1 MTGAQPS
8 VWRNEESFERE
19 RKRPRRCESLISV
32 ALTARGLRFHP
43 AWIDVL
49 HCCNII
55 YLQFRHSGWT
65 LMVLKLWINAIGNR
79 ERGFLMPNPPSSC
92 CASGRSLA
100 CSTSSVIH
108 GRGRSGAPGPPAR
121 RGRTGWSR
129 RCPWFSGRCPSAR
142 CRCAGAVGAACH
154 RCQRR
159 LTKQRRNR
167 VPHPTNGATRN
178 PGLEPTGNAG
188 SSASRNSPHRH
199 RPHPSHSGC
208 PHRCGG
214 GLTAVGPPLSGR
226 CDAGRGYPLTVR
238 RNGAVMKIVQGTTFA
253 GLAARR

>member
-1 MTGAQPS
+1 
-8 VWRNEESFERE
+8 
-19 RKRPRRCESLISV
+19 
-32 ALTARGLRFHP
+32 
-43 AWIDVL
+43 
-49 HCCNII
+49 
-55 YLQFRHSGWT
+55 
-65 LMVLKLWINAIGNR
+65 
-79 ERGFLMPNPPSSC
+79 
-92 CASGRSLA
+92 LA

-108 GRGRSGAPGPPAR
+108 GRRPR
-121 RGRTGWSR
+121 WST
-129 RCPWFSGRCPSAR
+129 WPS
-142 CRCAGAVGAACH
+142 C
-154 RCQRR
+154 R
-159 LTKQRRNR
+159 LTAR
-167 VPHPTNGATRN
+167 
-178 PGLEPTGNAG
+178 PGTQDWNPTGNAG